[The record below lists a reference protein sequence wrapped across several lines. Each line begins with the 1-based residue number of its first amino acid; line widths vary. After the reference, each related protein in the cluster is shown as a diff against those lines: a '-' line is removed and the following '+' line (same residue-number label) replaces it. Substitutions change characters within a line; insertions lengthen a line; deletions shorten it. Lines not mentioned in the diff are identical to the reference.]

1 MKLAQVIGSVVTS
14 IQEERL
20 KGLKLLVVQPVG
32 YDRLPDGAAVVAVD
46 HTQAGDGDWV
56 LVARGKDAGWPIG
69 RKTAVDL
76 GIMAIVD
83 DIDLDATLDHMK
95 EAGHA

>member
-1 MKLAQVIGSVVTS
+1 MKLAQVIGTVVPS
-14 IQEERL
+14 KQEERL
-20 KGLKLLVVQPVG
+20 VGRKLLVVQPVG
-32 YDRLPDGAAVVAVD
+32 CDQKPDGPAVVAMD

-69 RKTAVDL
+69 RQTAVDL

-83 DIDLDATLDHMK
+83 DMDVDARQLRTD
-95 EAGHA
+95 GS